1 MILILTTKKRCFV
14 PICEVL
20 CNTDRENHRMYTI
33 DRIPR
38 AVNSFFRPHRPHFS
52 KPAWSHFTLLVSVMA
67 MAAEHGL
74 KQLNSLLR
82 GHTHRTKDGEFLWQS
97 NWDECAVLRDIALD
111 TLRRLYRKGEP
122 LYFILD
128 DTHIPKRGKKMQG
141 VGKFY
146 LHSQKR
152 CGEAHCVLKASLLY
166 RGVTIP
172 WGNWLYLKDDDAE
185 ALALPF
191 ETLTALAARA
201 IREAGVLDRA
211 YRPVTVLFDS
221 YYLCKTVVDA
231 VAQRRW
237 HYIGV
242 VKKNRRFFCHGAWH
256 KVSTYGGNVLKRHGK
271 KAKLPGRSGY
281 RAYRL
286 AERVGRLKSLG
297 ESEVKLVFSARRDGH
312 RIALATNDVRR
323 SARKVVADFSKRWS
337 IEMLIKDEKQQLGMG
352 AYRVWRYQAV
362 VRYLHLV
369 DCAYA
374 CLTRLG
380 MDALRAQGQKKD
392 QDKELRLPTIRHLQA
407 DLREKVWNQLITEV
421 VKHSHE
427 RPVIRRLEKL
437 LAA

>member
-1 MILILTTKKRCFV
+1 MTANWAIKKRCFE
-14 PICEVL
+14 PMSEVFR
-20 CNTDRENHRMYTI
+20 NTNRENHRMYTI

-38 AVNSFFRPHRPHFS
+38 AVNSFFRPHRGGFS
-52 KPAWSHFTLLVSVMA
+52 KPAWSHFSLLVTAIA

-74 KQLNSLLR
+74 KHLNALLR

-97 NWDECAVLRDIALD
+97 AWDECAVLRDMALN
-111 TLRRLYRKGEP
+111 TLRQLYRKGEP

-152 CGEAHCVLKASLLY
+152 CGQAHCVLKVCLLY

-172 WGNWLYLKDDDAE
+172 WGNWLYLKREDARK
-185 ALALPF
+185 LALPF

-201 IREAGVLDRA
+201 IREAAVLDRA
-211 YRPVTVLFDS
+211 HRPVTVLFDS

-231 VAQRRW
+231 VRERRW

-242 VKKNRRFFCHGAWH
+242 AKKNRRFFCHGAWH
-256 KVSTYGGNVLKRHGK
+256 KVDTYGGNVLKRKGK
-271 KAKLPGRSGY
+271 KAKVRGRIY
-281 RAYRL
+281 WL
-286 AERVGRLKSLG
+286 AERIGRLKSLG
-297 ESEVKLVFSARRDGH
+297 EGEIKLVFSARRDGH
-312 RIALATNDVRR
+312 RLALATNDVRR

-352 AYRVWRYQAV
+352 AYRVWRYRAA

-374 CLTRLG
+374 CLTHLG
-380 MDALRAQGQKKD
+380 MDALRAQGKIKEYQ
-392 QDKELRLPTIRHLQA
+392 KELRLPTIRQLQV
-407 DLREKVWNQLITEV
+407 DLRWKVWNQMITEV